1 MNFTLKTKIFNKSL
15 FVFLFL
21 TVFSFSFLALA
32 DEQEV
37 ITTFLDDTDQD
48 GLSTEEEKAY
58 GTDPS
63 NNDTDGDSYSDGV
76 EIESGYD
83 PLKPAPGDRIVPDVT
98 TAEGEVANGVAE
110 TSVETVN
117 LTDIAT
123 EELANIVSEKQD
135 SDQELTNEDLN
146 QAVANVLAQTN
157 QEIELPEVDVDSL
170 KIKEISK
177 KLDDE
182 EKEAQKKED
191 TIEYLTTVSY
201 IILSNSPSPIRS
213 DMELSGFLERASQEA
228 LISVATGN
236 YNMINSLEAKSEA
249 VLKEIETV
257 EVPENMVDTHLKA
270 VQIVKFLGS
279 MGGKL
284 KSLNLS
290 NDPIGQMAE
299 FAKVQ
304 GAMLEVQNFVY
315 ESQQKLTD
323 LGIKNIPLD
332 I

>member
-1 MNFTLKTKIFNKSL
+1 MSFSLKTKIFNKSL

-21 TVFSFSFLALA
+21 SVFSFGFLALA

-37 ITTFLDDTDQD
+37 ITTFLDDVDQD

-58 GTDPS
+58 GTDPA

-76 EIESGYD
+76 EVESGYD
-83 PLKPAPGDRIVPDVT
+83 PLKPAPGDRIVPEVGMSDES
-98 TAEGEVANGVAE
+98 TASSSGEG
-110 TSVETVN
+110 ETVN
-117 LTDIAT
+117 LTEIAT
-123 EELANIVSEKQD
+123 EELASIVSEKQD
-135 SDQELTNEDLN
+135 ASQEITNEDLN
-146 QAVANVLAQTN
+146 QAVANVLAQAN
-157 QEIELPEVDVDSL
+157 QEVELPEVEIDTL

-177 KLDDE
+177 KLDE
-182 EKEAQKKED
+182 EEREAQKKED
-191 TIEYLTTVSY
+191 TVEYLTTVSY
-201 IILSNSPSPIRS
+201 IILSNAPSPIRS
-213 DMELSGFLERASQEA
+213 DMELSGFLQRASQEA
-228 LISVATGN
+228 LLSVATGN
-236 YNMINSLEAKSEA
+236 YSMIDALETKSEA
-249 VLKEIETV
+249 VLKEIESV

-270 VQIVKFLGS
+270 VQVVKFLGS
-279 MGGKL
+279 MGSKI
-284 KSLNLS
+284 KSMNLS

-304 GAMLEVQNFVY
+304 GAILEVQNFVY